1 MFYFVIV
8 MVLITACCTN
18 NVDSYIQN
26 NNNNNNRNN
35 RDYHNGRPTSKVV
48 SWIQPPPPQR
58 SVWNGRSCC
67 SIQQNHPIPS
77 SSSNVWKFQFQ
88 QPYPLQS
95 IILRSASLNHHDFK
109 KNRIHNISP
118 RQPHRQ
124 FLQRPHGTFRPFADT
139 KLYLNDP
146 NDNENDTNKNRDRY
160 PIGAFKTSD
169 MNHSIVGVG
178 VAVSLLLLL
187 GILNVLPSLPVVTA
201 TIVLFIILRTIAT
214 SLILGNAYDDDDD
227 NEINAG
233 VDASSEEDENDD
245 VVVPLSWQIDGTT
258 LIFSYFVAAILLIPS
273 DRIDTVHDH
282 HSLWLSSTVGP
293 VAVAIGILVV
303 GCGIWFQINIVRP
316 TLDKEQELT
325 SSLSFTELLFYQ
337 WDQKFIQ
344 YLQEQ
349 SSSNKKKPNRG
360 K

>member
-1 MFYFVIV
+1 
-8 MVLITACCTN
+8 
-18 NVDSYIQN
+18 
-26 NNNNNNRNN
+26 
-35 RDYHNGRPTSKVV
+35 
-48 SWIQPPPPQR
+48 
-58 SVWNGRSCC
+58 
-67 SIQQNHPIPS
+67 
-77 SSSNVWKFQFQ
+77 
-88 QPYPLQS
+88 
-95 IILRSASLNHHDFK
+95 
-109 KNRIHNISP
+109 
-118 RQPHRQ
+118 
-124 FLQRPHGTFRPFADT
+124 
-139 KLYLNDP
+139 
-146 NDNENDTNKNRDRY
+146 
-160 PIGAFKTSD
+160 

-178 VAVSLLLLL
+178 VAVSLLLFL

-214 SLILGNAYDDDDD
+214 SLILGNAYDDYDN

-349 SSSNKKKPNRG
+349 STSNKKTPNRG